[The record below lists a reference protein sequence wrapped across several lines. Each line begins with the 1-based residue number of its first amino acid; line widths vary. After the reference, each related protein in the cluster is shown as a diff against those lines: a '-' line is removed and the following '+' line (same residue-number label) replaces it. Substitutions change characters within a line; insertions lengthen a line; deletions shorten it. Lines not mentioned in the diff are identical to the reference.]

1 MGVRVGK
8 TIAGRVVDVDSG
20 VKVLRGVGVEV
31 AVGGIAA
38 CVRVD
43 AAFAVWAMNVLIV
56 FGSRGGTGVTM
67 DGAHAMIR
75 IKIMNQRNNF
85 FPGALIVFHL

>member
-8 TIAGRVVDVDSG
+8 TITGRVVDVDSG
-20 VKVLRGVGVEV
+20 VKVLRGVDVLV
-31 AVGGIAA
+31 AAGGNAT

-43 AAFAVWAMNVLIV
+43 AASAVWATNVLIA
-56 FGSRGGTGVTM
+56 FGSRGGTGVTI

-75 IKIMNQRNNF
+75 IKVMNQRNNF
-85 FPGALIVFHL
+85 FPEDFIVLHL